1 MNPSTS
7 QVFTPPR
14 VRWYGWPLLLI
25 AGPLLLLLLRLVP
38 ALDQHIL
45 HNPTTHVLIVSSASL
60 LGTMLALFVLYVA
73 RQVFDG
79 RVYLIGMGFLS
90 IASIFFIHAI
100 STPDVLMTGRGL
112 ATGWSARIS
121 LALGGVF
128 FALSALRLS
137 DEHNRFLMRYARVG
151 LVLFLIAWLAYSL
164 IFLAILPAAAA
175 AQIPSQDQSDTP
187 IDWTTIIQTA
197 LALVG
202 LACYA
207 YAIVEH
213 YRLYRRSPWPSG
225 LAVVCGITLFGEALL
240 TQQFSQGYAVSF
252 WLYHAQEFVGFV
264 VISYA
269 GLLAYRRGEAQAG
282 LLEGLFLAPTRARIQ
297 TAYAQAMDSLVD
309 MLSRGEEPSRPQL
322 QDVKRRFGLS
332 ETQVG
337 VVERAALAV
346 AHERRQRQEL
356 ERLNAALRQLEQ
368 DKEQLIQM
376 VVHDLKNPL
385 TALIGFLEILRM
397 DHLTIEQTLL
407 LEGALRSGKNLEGLI
422 SDLLDVSRAEE
433 GQLELDRTV
442 FAPRELLT
450 DCAAEMSAW
459 LAQDGKTIHIEA
471 LADLPMLKA
480 DIRLIRRVV
489 LNLLSNAI
497 KHTSPGTH
505 ITMRACVELNALRS
519 EFIPSSAE
527 NQLSGDYSEPGQGHL
542 TQNFMVFEVADTGPG
557 IPPQHLDQ
565 IFDKFGRV
573 NGERDSRQE
582 STGLG
587 LTFCRLAVEA
597 HGGTIGVS
605 SVVGHGATFHI
616 ALPLT

>member
-1 MNPSTS
+1 M
-7 QVFTPPR
+7 
-14 VRWYGWPLLLI
+14 RWYGWPLVLI
-25 AGPLLLLLLRLVP
+25 VGPLLLLLLRLFP
-38 ALDQHIL
+38 ELDQHIL
-45 HNPTTHVLIVSSASL
+45 HNPTTHVLIVSTASL

-73 RQVFDG
+73 RRVFDG

-100 STPDVLMTGRGL
+100 STPDVLMIGRGL
-112 ATGWSARIS
+112 ATSWSSRIS
-121 LALGGVF
+121 LASGGVF

-137 DEHNRFLMRYARVG
+137 EAHNRFLMRYARVG
-151 LVLFLIAWLAYSL
+151 ALLFLIFWLAYSL
-164 IFLAILPAAAA
+164 TFLVIIPAAA
-175 AQIPSQDQSDTP
+175 AQIPSQDQADTP
-187 IDWTTIIQTA
+187 IDWTTIIRTA

-207 YAIVEH
+207 FAIVQH

-240 TQQFSQGYAVSF
+240 TQQFSQTYAVSF
-252 WLYHAQEFVGFV
+252 WLYHAQEFIGFG

-269 GLLAYRRGEAQAG
+269 GLLAYRRGGAQAG
-282 LLEGLFLAPTRARIQ
+282 LLEGLFLASTRTRIQ
-297 TAYAQAMDSLVD
+297 TAYAHAMDLLVD

-322 QDVKRRFGLS
+322 QDVQWRFGLS
-332 ETQVG
+332 ETQVS

-368 DKEQLIQM
+368 DKEQLMQM

-385 TALIGFLEILRM
+385 TALIGFLEILHM
-397 DHLTIEQTLL
+397 DHLTTEQTLL
-407 LEGALRSGKNLEGLI
+407 LEGALRSGKNLSGLI
-422 SDLLDVSRAEE
+422 SDLLDVSRAKE
-433 GQLELDRTV
+433 GQLELDRAA

-471 LADLPMLKA
+471 LADLPMLCA
-480 DIRLIRRVV
+480 DVRLIRRVI

-497 KHTSPGTH
+497 KHTPPGTH
-505 ITMRACVELNALRS
+505 ITMRACAELSALRS
-519 EFIPSSAE
+519 EFTQSSGE
-527 NQLSGDYSEPGQGHL
+527 NQLSEDCPEPRQGPPA
-542 TQNFMVFEVADTGPG
+542 QRFVVFEIADTGPG
-557 IPPQHLDQ
+557 IPPQYLNE
-565 IFDKFGRV
+565 IFEKFGRV
-573 NGERDSRQE
+573 NGECDSRQE

-597 HGGTIGVS
+597 HGGTISVS
-605 SVVGHGATFHI
+605 SVVGHGATFRI